1 MNKQIYDS
9 NLIQVKSFNRIDDYR
24 DNFSLIKSVDTDLIY
39 GNPFAVVNPLL
50 SVIIPTYRRSDTFCD
65 ALKSILAQQ
74 PTKIVWECLIIDNTE
89 LDETGNTSALKE
101 VKKHNNPHIL
111 YYHNSHNIGPGYNW
125 NRGVELARGQWICF
139 LHDDDVLCTDALQ
152 QIERMLKMG
161 RKSKSDLG
169 YLNAR
174 RVDFQGAFES
184 HCSNEYPHFPQ
195 EVLTRFGVLVC
206 GHTSA
211 GAPTCGTTILKKAY
225 MEAGGINYDF
235 GPSADAVLCYQ
246 IMKNYTVVNSDCIL
260 GGYRWSDNAMLN
272 VESLLNCIRADDLLM
287 NYVYEQSKFA
297 QLWGKWFA
305 DAISWRNVW
314 RKNNIA
320 RTYHKEISR
329 EDFEK
334 ASLYPEPSEVKK
346 NVYLVMYA
354 IYRALRYLASYIA
367 TALNRIRIQTD
378 D

>member
-1 MNKQIYDS
+1 M
-9 NLIQVKSFNRIDDYR
+9 
-24 DNFSLIKSVDTDLIY
+24 
-39 GNPFAVVNPLL
+39 
-50 SVIIPTYRRSDTFCD
+50 
-65 ALKSILAQQ
+65 
-74 PTKIVWECLIIDNTE
+74 
-89 LDETGNTSALKE
+89 
-101 VKKHNNPHIL
+101 
-111 YYHNSHNIGPGYNW
+111 
-125 NRGVELARGQWICF
+125 
-139 LHDDDVLCTDALQ
+139 
-152 QIERMLKMG
+152 
-161 RKSKSDLG
+161 
-169 YLNAR
+169 
-174 RVDFQGAFES
+174 
-184 HCSNEYPHFPQ
+184 
-195 EVLTRFGVLVC
+195 LVC

-287 NYVYEQSKFA
+287 NYVYKQSKFA

-346 NVYLVMYA
+346 SVYLLMYA
-354 IYRALRYLASYIA
+354 IYRTLRYLAGYIA
-367 TALNRIRIQTD
+367 TAFNRIRIQTD

>member
-1 MNKQIYDS
+1 MGK
-9 NLIQVKSFNRIDDYR
+9 RIDIDSICPDAFSNIDKR
-24 DNFSLIKSVDTDLIY
+24 VDNFAKTSNVSSKLLY
-39 GNPFAVVNPLL
+39 GTQRETSPWLT
-50 SVIIPTYRRSDTFCD
+50 VIIPTYNRKKLFYQT
-65 ALKSILAQQ
+65 LKSVLEQDRVPYTWEI
-74 PTKIVWECLIIDNTE
+74 IVMDNSE
-89 LDETGNTSALKE
+89 LDKNGETPALSI
-101 VKKHNNPHIL
+101 VKTLKAENVKL
-111 YYHNSHNIGPGYNW
+111 YHNSQNLGSGYNW
-125 NRGVELARGQWICF
+125 NRGVELACGEWICF
-139 LHDDDVLCTDALQ
+139 LHDDDILCQDALR
-152 QIERMLKMG
+152 QIGRLLMSG
-161 RKSKSDLG
+161 RKSTHGLG
-169 YLNAR
+169 YLSAR
-174 RVDFQGAFES
+174 RMEFREDGNICRSASFGQS
-184 HCSNEYPHFPQ
+184 PQ
-195 EVLTRFGVLVC
+195 EVLTRLGVLLC

-287 NYVYEQSKFA
+287 HYVYEQSKFA

-346 NVYLVMYA
+346 SVYLVMYA